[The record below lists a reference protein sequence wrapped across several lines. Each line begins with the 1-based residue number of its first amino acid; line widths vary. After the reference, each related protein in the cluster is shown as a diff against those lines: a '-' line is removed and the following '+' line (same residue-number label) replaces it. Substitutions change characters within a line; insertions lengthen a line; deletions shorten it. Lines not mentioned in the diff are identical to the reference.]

1 MKINKINK
9 IESKF
14 FSGFGV
20 EGDFLD
26 EVFRKVFF
34 EEVI

>member
-9 IESKF
+9 IESKLF
-14 FSGFGV
+14 PGPGV
-20 EGDFLD
+20 EGDSSD
-26 EVFRKVFF
+26 EVFRKALS